1 MYTMNTLGNF
11 NEQRHINICPP
22 EFRFCDKLEEV
33 NTPTFT
39 TDGIFRLDNR
49 YLTND
54 HFIHREKK
62 SESDKTLSR
71 VVPEF
76 SNNTLEVNKID
87 SSPFIYSP
95 GSTPAQ
101 IQYRYPFYGWGSTTS
116 RLLSHYEEASYF
128 LPVSSRNSWYSSDQ
142 PQKDERL
149 S

>member
-1 MYTMNTLGNF
+1 MHTMNTLGNF

-22 EFRFCDKLEEV
+22 EFRFCDKPEEV
-33 NTPTFT
+33 NTSTFT
-39 TDGIFRLDNR
+39 TDAIFRLDNR
-49 YLTND
+49 YLAND

-95 GSTPAQ
+95 GSTP
-101 IQYRYPFYGWGSTTS
+101 STDS
-116 RLLSHYEEASYF
+116 VQVRF
-128 LPVSSRNSWYSSDQ
+128 L
-142 PQKDERL
+142 
-149 S
+149 